1 MRFLYTWI
9 LQFIVRN
16 IYKSVFILFLSQS
29 SLISWTFVSDKTTK
43 GFYYVNKV
51 TFRKHLRMGSG
62 CHEPLPCDGRIG
74 TCSPAPSPLGRG
86 DGLRVESVTNGQ
98 RFNQSGLIWYKAS
111 IKFKRTGFR
120 ERPGCWTQRRWESG
134 VLREST
140 DAPCPFHTPFP
151 LHLHL
156 PASELHP
163 FMVNQ
168 GSSK

>member
-62 CHEPLPCDGRIG
+62 FQENQPHDCDCGAGTFSLPVQF
-74 TCSPAPSPLGRG
+74 LGGKQCNR
-86 DGLRVESVTNGQ
+86 LSLVTKGQ
-98 RFNQSGLIWYKAS
+98 LFSQSSS
-111 IKFKRTGFR
+111 IKPQKDKAQRT
-120 ERPGCWTQRRWESG
+120 SG
-134 VLREST
+134 
-140 DAPCPFHTPFP
+140 
-151 LHLHL
+151 
-156 PASELHP
+156 
-163 FMVNQ
+163 
-168 GSSK
+168 